1 MIYSQIATV
10 LKRSPKYNIPS
21 RQRFKFVG
29 LSLTNN
35 IVFKSFSLFI
45 RKRVFLMVYFE
56 IVKNPRVIRSE
67 KNGKGNLFKK
77 TLTLFI
83 IPLLR
88 TKMPNIWE
96 GTPPLPPINC
106 MKCSYET
113 TFGIQVRERPCLS
126 LPTDLHMVDRLP
138 MHVLMTYLYNHV
150 KDFVTIKQCR
160 SAWETFKT
168 SILIY
173 PNLWIFKQGGWTHTS
188 RWIV

>member
-21 RQRFKFVG
+21 RQQFKFVG

-96 GTPPLPPINC
+96 GTPPSPNKLYEMLLWNNIWHSSSWKTLPLFTNWP
-106 MKCSYET
+106 SHGWQT
-113 TFGIQVRERPCLS
+113 TNARAHDLS
-126 LPTDLHMVDRLP
+126 L
-138 MHVLMTYLYNHV
+138 
-150 KDFVTIKQCR
+150 
-160 SAWETFKT
+160 
-168 SILIY
+168 
-173 PNLWIFKQGGWTHTS
+173 
-188 RWIV
+188 